1 MANQLRNITDA
12 VVGLG
17 QSVLD
22 MNATNGCV
30 VDWIFVLRMI
40 WTSWCSVV
48 CIFLFQCMCLF
59 YVCVLYEPGAH
70 LRAYVAVKHQHKIKR
85 CKILQWSQY
94 KSTWT
99 DSWFIGVLWVLVM
112 TRKYAKSYLHVCICS
127 NRLSLSPSP
136 FAAMANLF
144 STLASFCPGSAPVR
158 CHRETG
164 TPFWGSAEVHI
175 FQTVLLFFVFVA
187 CSVCLAGFVS
197 IGPACPLCAPSQT

>member
-1 MANQLRNITDA
+1 MLATQKKWQLQRLPIVCEQVGYICVYYYFPFVSSSNSRSRCTYRMYIHPKALILSGCMAGAVTCLPQEIKSLSSMKCQLQRC
-12 VVGLG
+12 L
-17 QSVLD
+17 LKP
-22 MNATNGCV
+22 
-30 VDWIFVLRMI
+30 
-40 WTSWCSVV
+40 WTCCWYVWWWCCNV
-48 CIFLFQCMCLF
+48 CILNDHDTKM
-59 YVCVLYEPGAH
+59 
-70 LRAYVAVKHQHKIKR
+70 
-85 CKILQWSQY
+85 
-94 KSTWT
+94 
-99 DSWFIGVLWVLVM
+99 
-112 TRKYAKSYLHVCICS
+112 KSYLHVCICS
-127 NRLSLSPSP
+127 NRLNLSPSP